1 LSLFSKGIKIILSAE
16 NIIYVDGIMVNTS
29 STKEGIIDEG
39 STGMAERTTDS
50 TGETYG
56 NDQSST
62 SMAEETIAS
71 TGETYGNDQ
80 SSTGMAEGAI
90 ASTRET
96 VGVDQSSTGMAEGT
110 IVSTGETVGNDQKS
124 TGMAEGTAT
133 TKTESTLL
141 RTSSTSISNAIRL
154 NTSSSKFYF
163 SLINYHFDKPNS
175 YSPSDDANSYGL

>member
-16 NIIYVDGIMVNTS
+16 NIIYIDGIMVNTS
-29 STKEGIIDEG
+29 STKEEIIDEG
-39 STGMAERTTDS
+39 STGMADS

-71 TGETYGNDQ
+71 TEETVGNDQSSTGMAEGTTDSTGETYGNDQ
-80 SSTGMAEGAI
+80 SSTGMAEG
-90 ASTRET
+90 TT
-96 VGVDQSSTGMAEGT
+96 
-110 IVSTGETVGNDQKS
+110 
-124 TGMAEGTAT
+124 T

-141 RTSSTSISNAIRL
+141 RTSSTSITTAIRL
-154 NTSSSKFYF
+154 KTSSPKFYF

>member
-16 NIIYVDGIMVNTS
+16 NIIYIDGIMVNTS
-29 STKEGIIDEG
+29 STKEEIIDEG
-39 STGMAERTTDS
+39 STGMADS

-71 TGETYGNDQ
+71 TEETVGNDQSSTGMAEGTTDSTEETVRNDQSSTGMAEGTTDSTGETYGNDQ
-80 SSTGMAEGAI
+80 SSTGMAEG
-90 ASTRET
+90 TT
-96 VGVDQSSTGMAEGT
+96 
-110 IVSTGETVGNDQKS
+110 
-124 TGMAEGTAT
+124 T

-141 RTSSTSISNAIRL
+141 RTSSTSITTAIRL
-154 NTSSSKFYF
+154 KTSSPKFYF